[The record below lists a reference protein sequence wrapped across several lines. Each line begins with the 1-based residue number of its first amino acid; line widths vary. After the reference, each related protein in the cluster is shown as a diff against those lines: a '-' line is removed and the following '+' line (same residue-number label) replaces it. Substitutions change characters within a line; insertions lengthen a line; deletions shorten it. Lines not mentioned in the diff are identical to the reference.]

1 MSNEETMPEIE
12 QEIERTRA
20 HLDETLDR
28 LREKL
33 DPASHM
39 RHAADE
45 LGRGVASLY
54 GHEPDSPA
62 ARREV
67 GRLAADNI
75 LPLAVIAAGC
85 AWLVAR
91 EVQRSRRRERL
102 DRHPSLVPE
111 WSSASYP
118 EAPLAGTETI
128 PDGPTRADSRPVAST
143 GFASAEETAAPLADR
158 GGPVR

>member
-1 MSNEETMPEIE
+1 MSGEETLPEIE

-20 HLDETLDR
+20 DLDETLDR

-45 LGRGVASLY
+45 LGRSVASLY

-62 ARREV
+62 ARREI
-67 GRLAADNI
+67 GRLIGDNI

-91 EVQRSRRRERL
+91 EVQRSRRSRTFE
-102 DRHPSLVPE
+102 PSRF
-111 WSSASYP
+111 SSPYP

-128 PDGPTRADSRPVAST
+128 PGGPAPAGAWPD
-143 GFASAEETAAPLADR
+143 AAPGAAPAGVAEDPLSDR
-158 GGPVR
+158 RGPLR